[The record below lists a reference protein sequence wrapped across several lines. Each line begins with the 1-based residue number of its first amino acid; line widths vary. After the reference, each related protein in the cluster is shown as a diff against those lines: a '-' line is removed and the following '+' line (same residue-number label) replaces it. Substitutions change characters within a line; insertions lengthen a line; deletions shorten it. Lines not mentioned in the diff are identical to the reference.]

1 MSDFQPLLTRAERA
15 EKERDVL
22 AANVAALADEWEAE
36 SSRYE
41 GYGKGRSASHRQCR
55 QIAHTLAESATDL
68 RALLGGDTTALDAR
82 LAEHGE
88 RIAVAIEEDRNRSSI
103 RPTQEYAVYDQCA
116 RIARQESPD
125 ANR

>member
-82 LAEHGE
+82 LADAWDEGFDM
-88 RIAVAIEEDRNRSSI
+88 ANRSLDAMGMGYST
-103 RPTQEYAVYDQCA
+103 PTNPYRA
-116 RIARQESPD
+116 RAGGTP
-125 ANR
+125 